1 MGWMNGEML
10 YKYPISLSRSTYR
23 GDSVELRADVGIG
36 PYIRVIYRDEL
47 IFAVISRTLLVMAS
61 SFAFRAAS
69 TRRMA

>member
-1 MGWMNGEML
+1 MFSFHFPVQFNV
-10 YKYPISLSRSTYR
+10 PR
-23 GDSVELRADVGIG
+23 GSVRFRADVGIG